1 MAAPTRKSSMHE
13 RNAHRDGY
21 DMAQLMEK
29 YAPLKP
35 FVSPS
40 PAGILT
46 IDFAN
51 VQAVTALNKAIL
63 ETEYG
68 VKEWQLPAGYLCPP
82 VPGRADYMHH
92 AADLLALHNGG
103 TIPRGH
109 SVNVL
114 DIGVGAGLIYPILG
128 NHSYEW
134 SFVGSDIDEV
144 ALQNASVICQ
154 ANESLQEN
162 VQLRAQKNAGHFF
175 KGIIGKEEAFDLVV
189 CNPPFYGS
197 EQEAQEASNRK
208 WRNLGKN
215 ETTGRNF
222 GGMSH
227 ELYCEGGELKFIR
240 DMIAESFF
248 FARKVYWFTTL
259 VSRQEHIHDLRRALN
274 RVRPTEVHVIPM
286 SQGQK
291 SSRIMA
297 WTFLDPS
304 QQRHW
309 RESRFWSE

>member
-1 MAAPTRKSSMHE
+1 MHE

-40 PAGILT
+40 PAGVLT

-154 ANESLQEN
+154 ANERLHEN

-208 WRNLGKN
+208 WRNLEKN
-215 ETTGRNF
+215 QTTGRNF

-259 VSRQEHIHDLRRALN
+259 VSRHEHIHDLRRALN

>member
-13 RNAHRDGY
+13 RNVHRDGY
-21 DMAQLMEK
+21 DMARLMEK
-29 YAPLKP
+29 YAALKP
-35 FVSPS
+35 FVLPS
-40 PAGILT
+40 PAGTLT
-46 IDFAN
+46 IDFSD

-63 ETEYG
+63 ESEYG
-68 VKEWQLPAGYLCPP
+68 VNDWNLPEGYLCPP

-103 TIPRGH
+103 TIPTGH
-109 SVNVL
+109 SVHVL
-114 DIGVGAGLIYPILG
+114 DIGVGAGVIYPILG
-128 NHSYEW
+128 NHLYQW

-144 ALQNASVICQ
+144 ALSNASVICK
-154 ANESLQEN
+154 ANERLQED

-175 KGIIGKEEAFDLVV
+175 KGIIGKEEVFDLVV

-197 EQEAQEASNRK
+197 EQEAQEASGRK
-208 WRNLGKN
+208 WRNLGKK

-240 DMIAESFF
+240 DMVAESFF

-291 SSRIMA
+291 SSRILA
-297 WTFLDPS
+297 WTFLDRG
-304 QQRHW
+304 QQQHW

>member
-1 MAAPTRKSSMHE
+1 MAVHARKSSMHE
-13 RNAHRDGY
+13 RNIHREGY
-21 DMAQLMEK
+21 DMLR
-29 YAPLKP
+29 LKEQCP
-35 FVSPS
+35 FLNPFLITN
-40 PAGILT
+40 PAGTLT
-46 IDFAN
+46 IDFTDTR
-51 VQAVTALNKAIL
+51 AVTALNTALL
-63 ETEYG
+63 ESNYH
-68 VKEWQLPAGYLCPP
+68 VKDWSLPEGYLCPP

-92 AADLLALHNGG
+92 AADLLAMHNGG
-103 TIPRGH
+103 TIPLGP

-114 DIGVGAGLIYPILG
+114 DMGVGAGAIYPILG
-128 NHSYEW
+128 SFTYGW
-134 SFVGSDIDEV
+134 SFTGCDIDEV
-144 ALQNASVICQ
+144 ALANANRIC
-154 ANESLQEN
+154 ASNERLQEN
-162 VQLRAQKNAGHFF
+162 VRLRLQKNAGHFF
-175 KGIIGKEEAFDLVV
+175 KGVIGKDEAFDLVV
-189 CNPPFYGS
+189 CNPPFYAN

-215 ETTGRNF
+215 ESTGRNF

-259 VSRQEHIHDLRRALN
+259 VSRQEHIHDLRRALH

-291 SSRIMA
+291 SSRMLA
-297 WTFLDPS
+297 WTFLDKS
-304 QQRHW
+304 QQQHW

>member
-1 MAAPTRKSSMHE
+1 MAAPARKSTMHE

-21 DMAQLMEK
+21 DMALLMQH
-29 YAPLKP
+29 YPALKP
-35 FVSPS
+35 FVAANPS
-40 PAGILT
+40 GILT
-46 IDFAN
+46 IDFSD
-51 VQAVTALNKAIL
+51 VLAVTALNNAIL
-63 ETEYG
+63 ETEYN
-68 VKEWQLPAGYLCPP
+68 VKNWQLPPGYLCPP

-103 TIPRGH
+103 AIPQGH
-109 SVNVL
+109 SVSVL
-114 DIGVGAGLIYPILG
+114 DIGVGAGVIYPILG
-128 NHSYEW
+128 NHLYHW
-134 SFVGSDIDEV
+134 SFVGSDIDEE
-144 ALQNASVICQ
+144 ALKNATAICN
-154 ANESLQEN
+154 ANEHLQEN

-175 KGIIGKEEAFDLVV
+175 KGIAGKDESFDLVV

-197 EQEAQEASNRK
+197 EQEAQEASSRK
-208 WRNLGKN
+208 WRNLGKKEN
-215 ETTGRNF
+215 TGRNF

-227 ELYCEGGELKFIR
+227 ELYCVGGELKFIR

-248 FARKVYWFTTL
+248 FSRRVYWFTTL

-291 SSRIMA
+291 SSRILA
-297 WTFLDPS
+297 WTFLDRN
-304 QQRHW
+304 QQQHW

>member
-1 MAAPTRKSSMHE
+1 MHE

-40 PAGILT
+40 PAGVLT

-144 ALQNASVICQ
+144 ALQNATVICQ
-154 ANESLQEN
+154 ANERLLEN

>member
-13 RNAHRDGY
+13 RNVHRDGY
-21 DMAQLMEK
+21 DMARLMEK
-29 YAPLKP
+29 CPALKP

-46 IDFAN
+46 IDFSD
-51 VQAVTALNKAIL
+51 VLAVTALNKAIL
-63 ETEYG
+63 ECEYG
-68 VKEWQLPAGYLCPP
+68 VRDWNLPAGYLCPP
-82 VPGRADYMHH
+82 VPGRADYLHH

-103 TIPRGH
+103 TIPIGH

-114 DIGVGAGLIYPILG
+114 DIGVGAGVIYPILG
-128 NHSYEW
+128 NHLYQW
-134 SFVGSDIDEV
+134 SFVGTDIDEV
-144 ALQNASVICQ
+144 ALSNAATICTSH
-154 ANESLQEN
+154 ERLQES
-162 VQLRAQKNAGHFF
+162 VQLRTQKNTGHFF
-175 KGIIGKEEAFDLVV
+175 KGVIGKEEAFDLVV

-197 EQEAQEASNRK
+197 EQEAQEASGRK
-208 WRNLGKN
+208 WRNLGKK

-240 DMIAESFF
+240 DMVAESFF

-291 SSRIMA
+291 SSRILA
-297 WTFLDPS
+297 WTFLDRG
-304 QQRHW
+304 QQKHW

>member
-1 MAAPTRKSSMHE
+1 
-13 RNAHRDGY
+13 
-21 DMAQLMEK
+21 
-29 YAPLKP
+29 
-35 FVSPS
+35 
-40 PAGILT
+40 
-46 IDFAN
+46 
-51 VQAVTALNKAIL
+51 
-63 ETEYG
+63 
-68 VKEWQLPAGYLCPP
+68 
-82 VPGRADYMHH
+82 
-92 AADLLALHNGG
+92 
-103 TIPRGH
+103 
-109 SVNVL
+109 VL

-154 ANESLQEN
+154 ANERLQEN

-297 WTFLDPS
+297 WTFLDQS

>member
-1 MAAPTRKSSMHE
+1 MHE

-21 DMAQLMEK
+21 DMAQLMVK
-29 YAPLKP
+29 YPPLKT
-35 FVSPS
+35 FVAPS
-40 PAGILT
+40 PTGILT
-46 IDFAN
+46 IDFSD

-63 ETEYG
+63 ESGYG
-68 VKEWQLPAGYLCPP
+68 VHDWNLPSGYLCPP

-103 TIPRGH
+103 TVPTGH

-114 DIGVGAGLIYPILG
+114 DIGVGAGVIYPIIG
-128 NHSYEW
+128 NHLYQW

-144 ALQNASVICQ
+144 ALTNASAIRE
-154 ANESLQEN
+154 ANEHLRESL
-162 VQLRAQKNAGHFF
+162 QLRAQKNAGHFF

-197 EQEAQEASNRK
+197 EQEAKEASNRK

-240 DMIAESFF
+240 DMVAESFF

-291 SSRIMA
+291 SSRILA
-297 WTFLDPS
+297 WTFLDRG
-304 QQRHW
+304 QQQHW

>member
-21 DMAQLMEK
+21 DMARLMER
-29 YAPLKP
+29 YPPLKT
-35 FVSPS
+35 FVAPS

-46 IDFAN
+46 IDFSD
-51 VQAVTALNKAIL
+51 VQAVTALNKALL
-63 ETEYG
+63 ESEYD
-68 VKEWQLPAGYLCPP
+68 VKEWQIPAGYLCPP

-92 AADLLALHNGG
+92 SADLLALHNGG
-103 TIPRGH
+103 AIPRGH
-109 SVNVL
+109 SVSVL
-114 DIGVGAGLIYPILG
+114 DVGVGAGVIYPILG
-128 NHSYEW
+128 NHLYEW
-134 SFVGSDIDEV
+134 SFVGSDIDEA
-144 ALQNASVICQ
+144 ALKNATAICN
-154 ANESLQEN
+154 ANERLQEN
-162 VQLRAQKNAGHFF
+162 VRLRAQKNAGHFF
-175 KGIIGKEEAFDLVV
+175 KGIIGKEEMFDLVV

-197 EQEAQEASNRK
+197 EQEALEASSRK
-208 WRNLGKN
+208 WRNLGKK

-227 ELYCEGGELKFIR
+227 ELYCDGGELKFIR

-248 FARKVYWFTTL
+248 FARRVYWFTTL
-259 VSRQEHIHDLRRALN
+259 VSRQEHIHDLRRALH

-291 SSRIMA
+291 SSRMVA
-297 WTFLDPS
+297 WTFLDS
-304 QQRHW
+304 QQQKHW

>member
-1 MAAPTRKSSMHE
+1 MAITSAILMPTRSRTRRLH
-13 RNAHRDGY
+13 A
-21 DMAQLMEK
+21 
-29 YAPLKP
+29 
-35 FVSPS
+35 
-40 PAGILT
+40 
-46 IDFAN
+46 
-51 VQAVTALNKAIL
+51 
-63 ETEYG
+63 
-68 VKEWQLPAGYLCPP
+68 
-82 VPGRADYMHH
+82 H

-154 ANESLQEN
+154 ANERLQEN